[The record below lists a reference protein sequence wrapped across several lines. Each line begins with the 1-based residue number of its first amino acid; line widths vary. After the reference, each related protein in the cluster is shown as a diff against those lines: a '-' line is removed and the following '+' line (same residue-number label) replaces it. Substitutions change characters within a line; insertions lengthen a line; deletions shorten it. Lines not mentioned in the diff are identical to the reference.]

1 VLYLGSFSDTGE
13 DDNKMVLP
21 EQPQFTM
28 FAMEYEH
35 SREMADALSLT
46 TLVNWII

>member
-1 VLYLGSFSDTGE
+1 
-13 DDNKMVLP
+13 
-21 EQPQFTM
+21 M